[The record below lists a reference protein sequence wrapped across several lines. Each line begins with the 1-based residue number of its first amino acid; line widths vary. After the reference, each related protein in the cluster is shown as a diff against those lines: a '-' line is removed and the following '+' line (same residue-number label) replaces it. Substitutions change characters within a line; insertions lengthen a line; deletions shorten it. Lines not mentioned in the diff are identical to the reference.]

1 MNGNLSLQNAPRDW
15 FTLRLEASDESNTV
29 RVSEAGETGC
39 QFLVESKPHEG
50 KSGLGIHSNSKVY
63 LSNKIDDSFDVS
75 LSVN

>member
-1 MNGNLSLQNAPRDW
+1 M
-15 FTLRLEASDESNTV
+15 
-29 RVSEAGETGC
+29 RVSGAGETGSH
-39 QFLVESKPHEG
+39 FLVESKPHEG